1 MTNKRV
7 SGLTPFFEK
16 AIEAGELVYED
27 MVYWQ
32 LFDVPGRTD
41 GVALNNPEFFE
52 YTDACD
58 PKQLT
63 QIHLKG
69 KQVIL
74 RQLNFYKKY
83 FPGCENA
90 YVSNIS
96 AMVGVRES
104 RRILGEYELTGEDLL
119 EQKKF
124 EDAISQANYP
134 VDVHGMKELYRD
146 DRPHGDTNKPWYEIP
161 FRCLVVKGFDNL
173 LTAGRCIS
181 SDFIAQSAVRI
192 QICCHSTGEAA
203 GIAAAMS
210 IQNAV
215 SVKKIKGQEVRAR
228 MQKLGAAFV

>member
-1 MTNKRV
+1 
-7 SGLTPFFEK
+7 
-16 AIEAGELVYED
+16 

-69 KQVIL
+69 KQIML

-119 EQKKF
+119 EQKKVRGCHQPGKLSGRC
-124 EDAISQANYP
+124 A
-134 VDVHGMKELYRD
+134 
-146 DRPHGDTNKPWYEIP
+146 WYE
-161 FRCLVVKGFDNL
+161 G
-173 LTAGRCIS
+173 
-181 SDFIAQSAVRI
+181 
-192 QICCHSTGEAA
+192 
-203 GIAAAMS
+203 
-210 IQNAV
+210 AV
-215 SVKKIKGQEVRAR
+215 SG
-228 MQKLGAAFV
+228 

>member
-1 MTNKRV
+1 M
-7 SGLTPFFEK
+7 
-16 AIEAGELVYED
+16 
-27 MVYWQ
+27 
-32 LFDVPGRTD
+32 
-41 GVALNNPEFFE
+41 ALNNPEFFE

-69 KQVIL
+69 KQIIL

-104 RRILGEYELTGEDLL
+104 RRIKGEYELTGEDLL
-119 EQKKF
+119 KQKKF

-181 SDFIAQSAVRI
+181 CLLYTS
-192 QICCHSTGEAA
+192 
-203 GIAAAMS
+203 
-210 IQNAV
+210 
-215 SVKKIKGQEVRAR
+215 
-228 MQKLGAAFV
+228 

>member
-83 FPGCENA
+83 VKMPMFP
-90 YVSNIS
+90 IF
-96 AMVGVRES
+96 
-104 RRILGEYELTGEDLL
+104 LL
-119 EQKKF
+119 WSVYGRV
-124 EDAISQANYP
+124 A
-134 VDVHGMKELYRD
+134 
-146 DRPHGDTNKPWYEIP
+146 
-161 FRCLVVKGFDNL
+161 GFWVN
-173 LTAGRCIS
+173 
-181 SDFIAQSAVRI
+181 
-192 QICCHSTGEAA
+192 
-203 GIAAAMS
+203 MS
-210 IQNAV
+210 
-215 SVKKIKGQEVRAR
+215 
-228 MQKLGAAFV
+228 

>member
-1 MTNKRV
+1 
-7 SGLTPFFEK
+7 
-16 AIEAGELVYED
+16 
-27 MVYWQ
+27 
-32 LFDVPGRTD
+32 
-41 GVALNNPEFFE
+41 
-52 YTDACD
+52 
-58 PKQLT
+58 
-63 QIHLKG
+63 
-69 KQVIL
+69 
-74 RQLNFYKKY
+74 
-83 FPGCENA
+83 
-90 YVSNIS
+90 
-96 AMVGVRES
+96 MVGVRES

-210 IQNAV
+210 SQNAV
-215 SVKKIKGQEVRAR
+215 SVKEIKGQEVRAR
-228 MQKLGAAFV
+228 MQELGAAFV